1 MLYWKILKKFIIFLL
16 KLMNRSY
23 KYIISVDF
31 NIFYIVGKTLSMG
44 LAFLQCALFTPCL
57 YGGIVVFCLDEVH
70 L

>member
-1 MLYWKILKKFIIFLL
+1 
-16 KLMNRSY
+16 MNRSY